1 MGTDEPPRG
10 KNPGPF
16 QDQGISGKSDP
27 FVYRTFNKRTHS
39 NTKPLN
45 SGLEDG
51 EYFFPD
57 SKMTLQGILLEL
69 LGGGGG
75 LFDYVLLPHSTH
87 FSLLFFFFF

>member
-27 FVYRTFNKRTHS
+27 FVNRTFNKRTHS

-45 SGLEDG
+45 SEDG

-69 LGGGGG
+69 LGGGG
-75 LFDYVLLPHSTH
+75 LFDYLLLPQSTH
-87 FSLLFFFFF
+87 MDSLSFFPFFF